1 MFYYHEERLVVSLC
15 KKAENADVPIHL
27 KLVFN
32 GACAGPRS
40 AVGRAP
46 DS

>member
-1 MFYYHEERLVVSLC
+1 MKYQVLFFPKQNEKIFKTVVCCSSDWFHEGSQR
-15 KKAENADVPIHL
+15 
-27 KLVFN
+27 
-32 GACAGPRS
+32 AGPRS